1 MFKAGDVVQLKSG
14 GPLMT
19 ILEVASRDG
28 RDMVHCIWAAGT
40 DEKSSWYPQEV
51 LKWPT
56 TDLWQDTLAVHAVA
70 VSR

>member
-51 LKWPT
+51 LKMANNGPM
-56 TDLWQDTLAVHAVA
+56 A
-70 VSR
+70 RYIGGPRRRR